1 MSASAGVS
9 CDECHADQDRKITPI
24 QYKTL
29 SVALWIPAI
38 VAGLKQYSWVR
49 TQKTEKFNHL
59 WFDIFTAIWQ

>member
-38 VAGLKQYSWVR
+38 VAGLKQYS
-49 TQKTEKFNHL
+49 
-59 WFDIFTAIWQ
+59 